1 MNGNDLALRY
11 KNSRIHKQFADN
23 DETFTVIKN
32 TYHRKV
38 IDAYNRLLVELMEMF
53 FNQKPSDNT
62 EETSLIEVSIESKS
76 TRLSL
81 SGAPVKGLNEKADR
95 KWKDLQHQFCVAT
108 GRCGALCAAAK
119 KAAQG
124 DIIITE
130 LRSRAEIYDLD
141 ITPRVAQI
149 TAEHILGTRSLSKEK
164 LSVFATKG
172 RTTLDRSPLIQ
183 DSQPLLNHIEEIRA
197 MINNFNDH
205 CEQARRF
212 YVIQWLIVW
221 TKQAK
226 QAKPGQN

>member
-1 MNGNDLALRY
+1 MIENALALRY
-11 KNSRIHKQFADN
+11 KNSLIHQQYTDK
-23 DETFTVIKN
+23 DETFIAIKN
-32 TYHRKV
+32 TYHNKV
-38 IDAYNRLLVELMEMF
+38 IDAYNRLLVELMEIF

-62 EETSLIEVSIESKS
+62 EEAPLIEASIESKS

-149 TAEHILGTRSLSKEK
+149 TAENILGTRSLSKEK

-172 RTTLDRSPLIQ
+172 RTTLDRSPLIHN
-183 DSQPLLNHIEEIRA
+183 SQPLLDHIEDIRTI
-197 MINNFNDH
+197 INSFNEH
-205 CEQARRF
+205 CCGR
-212 YVIQWLIVW
+212 
-221 TKQAK
+221 TK
-226 QAKPGQN
+226 

>member
-1 MNGNDLALRY
+1 MIENELALRY
-11 KNSRIHKQFADN
+11 KNSRIHKQYTDK
-23 DETFTVIKN
+23 DETFITIKN

-38 IDAYNRLLVELMEMF
+38 IDAYNGLLVELMEIF
-53 FNQKPSDNT
+53 FHQKPSDNT
-62 EETSLIEVSIESKS
+62 EETPLIKASIESKS
-76 TRLSL
+76 TRLTL

-130 LRSRAEIYDLD
+130 LLSRAEIYDLD

-149 TAEHILGTRSLSKEK
+149 TAENILGTRSLSKEK

-172 RTTLDRSPLIQ
+172 RTTLDRSPLIHN
-183 DSQPLLNHIEEIRA
+183 SQPLLDHIEDIRFI
-197 MINNFNDH
+197 INSFNDH
-205 CEQARRF
+205 CENARRF

-221 TKQAK
+221 TKQSK
-226 QAKPGQN
+226 QQKL